1 MEFLLIAFDSHDPRD
16 VLVEDIPI
24 GRTGRTLMVEPG
36 TYTVTLSG
44 NGYLPLSWRGPVFG
58 TSVNRPKR
66 IQFFRG

>member
-1 MEFLLIAFDSHDPRD
+1 M
-16 VLVEDIPI
+16 
-24 GRTGRTLMVEPG
+24 
-36 TYTVTLSG
+36 TVTLSG